1 MIVLVTGGREFRN
14 QRLMWAVLD
23 RLHEE
28 HGFTYLVHGD
38 AAGADHMAHRWAK
51 KHGVQ
56 PVAMEALWEYEGD
69 PAGPRRNGRML
80 EFAKPQ
86 MVVAFPGQTGTTDMV
101 KKTFD
106 ARKAGKDI
114 IFIDVEDYA
123 LKLRL

>member
-14 QRLMWAVLD
+14 ERLMWAVLD

-51 KHGVQ
+51 RHGVQ
-56 PVAMEALWEYEGD
+56 PVAMEALWKSEGD
-69 PAGPRRNGRML
+69 SAGPKRNSRML
-80 EFAKPQ
+80 EFARPN
-86 MVVAFPGQTGTTDMV
+86 MVVAFPGNTGTTDMV
-101 KKTFD
+101 AKTYAAQKK
-106 ARKAGKDI
+106 GVDI
-114 IFIDVEDYA
+114 AFIDAEEYA